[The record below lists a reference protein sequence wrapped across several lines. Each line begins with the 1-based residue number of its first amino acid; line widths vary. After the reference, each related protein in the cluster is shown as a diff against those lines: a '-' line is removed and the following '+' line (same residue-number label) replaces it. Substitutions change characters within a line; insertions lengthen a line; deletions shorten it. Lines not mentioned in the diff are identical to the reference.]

1 MKNRKDHSRS
11 QGKKQ
16 HGKSSGKPQGKPHGN
31 PHGKPQ
37 TRAAHERPHGK
48 PQGRPEEKPQERL
61 SRSERQTRAPRMQH
75 RAPLIFGV
83 HAVREAWLN
92 PAREIYALYVTE
104 QSIGGFE
111 EMFKDGCGLKR
122 PTPTILEKKEFD
134 RMFPPDTVHQGLAV
148 EAKDLPELDIR
159 DIIIRGK
166 NREKGLVL
174 ILDQLTDP
182 HNVGAI
188 MRSACAFGCTGIVMQ
203 RKHAPALH
211 GVLAKTASGA
221 VEHIPVTYE
230 TNLSRSIEELKEA
243 EYFVYGLDERGEQTI
258 SEFAAKGIPQY
269 AALVLGAEGP
279 GIRHLVKEH
288 CDALLRLPTSG
299 PISSLNVSNAA
310 AVSLYAF
317 TAGK

>member
-1 MKNRKDHSRS
+1 MKNRKDHSKHRGKNQARPAPRS
-11 QGKKQ
+11 GAKEPAREQPRVAQKQ
-16 HGKSSGKPQGKPHGN
+16 LEPK
-31 PHGKPQ
+31 
-37 TRAAHERPHGK
+37 
-48 PQGRPEEKPQERL
+48 L

-75 RAPLIFGV
+75 RAPLLFGS

-92 PAREIYALYVTE
+92 PVREIYALYVTE
-104 QSIGGFE
+104 QSISGYDEILKEGRA
-111 EMFKDGCGLKR
+111 LKR
-122 PTPTILEKKEFD
+122 PSPTILEKKQFD
-134 RMFPPDTVHQGLAV
+134 RMFPADTVHQGLAI
-148 EAKDLPELDIR
+148 EAKDLPEQGIR

-166 NREKGLVL
+166 NREKGLIL

-188 MRSACAFGCTGIVMQ
+188 MRSACAFGCTGIIMQ

-221 VEHIPVTYE
+221 VEHMPVAYE

-243 EYFVYGLDERGEQTI
+243 GYFVYGLDERGEQTTA
-258 SEFAAKGIPQY
+258 EFAAKGIPQY

-288 CDALLRLPTSG
+288 CDALLKLPTSG

>member
-1 MKNRKDHSRS
+1 MKNRKDHSKHRGKNQARPAPRS
-11 QGKKQ
+11 GAKEPTREQPRVAQKQ
-16 HGKSSGKPQGKPHGN
+16 LEPK
-31 PHGKPQ
+31 
-37 TRAAHERPHGK
+37 
-48 PQGRPEEKPQERL
+48 L
-61 SRSERQTRAPRMQH
+61 SRSERQIRAPRMQH
-75 RAPLIFGV
+75 RAPLLFGT

-104 QSIGGFE
+104 QSISGFDE
-111 EMFKDGCGLKR
+111 ILKEGRALKR
-122 PTPTILEKKEFD
+122 PAPTILEKKQFD
-134 RMFPPDTVHQGLAV
+134 RMFPADTVHQGLAI
-148 EAKDLPELDIR
+148 EAKDLPELGIR

-166 NREKGLVL
+166 NREKGLIL

-188 MRSACAFGCTGIVMQ
+188 MRSACAFGCTGIIMQ

-221 VEHIPVTYE
+221 VEHMPVAYE

-243 EYFVYGLDERGEQTI
+243 GYFVYGLDERGEQTTA
-258 SEFAAKGIPQY
+258 EFAAKGIPQY

-288 CDALLRLPTSG
+288 CDALLKLPTSG